1 MSFLSPLPPKT
12 KTSPWISSVV
22 CLSMP
27 SGNTGPNV
35 SKKESVKEM
44 PFYVDKIAAFKAF
57 FFHLSYDHPTTHST
71 AKPTKLKIIKC

>member
-1 MSFLSPLPPKT
+1 
-12 KTSPWISSVV
+12 
-22 CLSMP
+22 MP

-57 FFHLSYDHPTTHST
+57 FAIFQ
-71 AKPTKLKIIKC
+71 KIALPLI